1 MRKSLLIALKD
12 TGSALRDP
20 TLLILMFL
28 APAAV
33 ATIISVT
40 FGGLSSSTGAPVDE
54 IPVGIV
60 NGDAGAEGENFGDD
74 LSNALQESELFALRR
89 FTDPETARSKLR
101 NGVLTASIEIPA
113 SFTASL
119 LGSDAGTDGD
129 EQADAASPIMIGH
142 YRGRPIAGDIVRSV
156 VSDAAHQFARAGL
169 AIRAVANAIPEG
181 TDPAA
186 FFGSAAFAAG
196 LQRLQGGDG
205 ASVSVQTEQVGGEHG
220 GGEQGGFNPLVFF
233 GATQAI
239 FFALFAAN
247 GSANTVLEEQR
258 DGTLSRLLQTPTRS
272 GTVLFGKLLG
282 TVIMILL
289 QLLLLFLAFTAIG
302 SLLSGSLTFI
312 WGRRIGVILVAVL
325 AAALASAGVGVI
337 TAAVARQPEQASTIG
352 TIAALF
358 MAVVGGAFGFQVGP
372 PLAYASVVYWGS
384 RAFTRLAA
392 GEAAIGLEL
401 SVMVAFGAAAFVLGL
416 LLFKRRI
423 AKG

>member
-60 NGDAGAEGENFGDD
+60 NDDAGAEGENFGDD

-89 FTDPETARSKLR
+89 FTDPKTARSKLR
-101 NGVLTASIEIPA
+101 KGVLTASIEIPA

-119 LGSDAGTDGD
+119 LGNDAGTDGD

-181 TDPAA
+181 IDPAA
-186 FFGSAAFAAG
+186 FFGSAAFVAG

-205 ASVSVQTEQVGGEHG
+205 ASVSVQTERVA
-220 GGEQGGFNPLVFF
+220 GEQGGFNPLVFF

-258 DGTLSRLLQTPTRS
+258 DGTLSRILQTPTRS
-272 GTVLFGKLLG
+272 GAVLFGKLLG
-282 TVIMILL
+282 TVIMILV

-401 SVMVAFGAAAFVLGL
+401 SVMLAFGAAAFVLGL